1 MGVPKYAALLP
12 LLSFMSI
19 VNIRKYAHKTNTSPK
34 NQKGT
39 VSKGKRL
46 PTIMEFFE
54 DMLSRSLKEGQSYKM
69 GP

>member
-19 VNIRKYAHKTNTSPK
+19 VNIRKYVHKTNTSPK